1 MNGMNEQDEGMGS
14 ATGAAGSAGAEKTAG
29 FCQNCGKALSAE
41 HARVVGPSVYCE
53 PCLAAR
59 LAGGPM
65 PGAAAGYSAVNTG
78 PGGAW
83 VAPPPAGPNPGL
95 AALLGLIP
103 GVGAMYNEQYAKGI
117 VHLIV
122 FAVLVT
128 LASDVNGIFGLF
140 VAGWEFYMAIEAY
153 HTAQARRD
161 GTPLPNPFGL
171 NDIGDRL
178 GFGRAW
184 PGTPNVANVV
194 HDAAQAASESFRG
207 SSYRAPAGTPFAQAS
222 PVAGGPV
229 VGAPYAGTT
238 SAPWDAPVDQYAQP
252 GVPYTQAPGAPGY
265 AQQGYGPVYGAG
277 YAGVPPVAA
286 YGVPYDAA
294 AVAARQNRFPAGAV
308 WLIGMGVFFL
318 LATTGI
324 FQWFRPHLL
333 VGFGLIGVGVWV
345 FVRRMTETGLAL
357 ANDGTPLYSV
367 RLLRAL
373 RGSVWIV
380 AVGLLFLLNSFGLL
394 GWHRSW
400 PWLIILAGV
409 MMLLQRTV
417 QNAAT
422 AAAYG
427 QEPAMATASAPVETG
442 TSVVPAYGE
451 KLSIRPDE
459 TDKGGN

>member
-1 MNGMNEQDEGMGS
+1 MNGMNEQDQGMGS
-14 ATGAAGSAGAEKTAG
+14 AENTEKTVG
-29 FCQNCGKALSAE
+29 YCQNCGKPLTGES
-41 HARVVGPSVYCE
+41 ARVVGPSVYCE

-65 PGAAAGYSAVNTG
+65 PGPAGYTPVNAG
-78 PGGAW
+78 VGGAW

-140 VAGWEFYMAIEAY
+140 IAGWEFYMAIEAH

-171 NDIGDRL
+171 NDIGERL
-178 GFGRAW
+178 GFGRSW
-184 PGTPNVANVV
+184 PGTPNVASVA
-194 HDAAQAASESFRG
+194 HDAAQAASESFGAGAYRG
-207 SSYRAPAGTPFAQAS
+207 AGAPPAAGAT
-222 PVAGGPV
+222 AGVP
-229 VGAPYAGTT
+229 PYAGQQT
-238 SAPWDAPVDQYAQP
+238 APWDAPVDQYWQT

-265 AQQGYGPVYGAG
+265 VQQGYVPVYGA
-277 YAGVPPVAA
+277 VPPVPP
-286 YGVPYDAA
+286 YGFDAA
-294 AVAARQNRFPAGAV
+294 AIVARQNRFPAGAV

-324 FQWFRPHLL
+324 FRGFSPHLL
-333 VGFGLIGVGVWV
+333 IGLALIGVGAWV
-345 FVRRMTETGLAL
+345 FVRRMMETGTSL
-357 ANDGTPLYSV
+357 ANDGTPIYSL

-373 RGSVWIV
+373 RGSIWIV
-380 AVGLLFLLNSFGLL
+380 AVGVLFLLNSMGAL

-400 PWLIILAGV
+400 PWLIILAGI

-417 QNAAT
+417 QNSAAT
-422 AAAYG
+422 AVFEHGPAAAAP
-427 QEPAMATASAPVETG
+427 ESVAPVAPVQTG
-442 TSVVPAYGE
+442 TSIVPSNGDRLYTRND
-451 KLSIRPDE
+451 SDE
-459 TDKGGN
+459 NSKGGN